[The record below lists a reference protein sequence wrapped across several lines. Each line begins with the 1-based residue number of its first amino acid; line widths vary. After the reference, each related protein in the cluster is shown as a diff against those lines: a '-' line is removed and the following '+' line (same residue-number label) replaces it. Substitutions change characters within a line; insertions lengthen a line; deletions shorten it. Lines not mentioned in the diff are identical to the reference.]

1 MDASSPETPE
11 IAPRSTRVRLPSRAL
26 GLSGKLLLLTI
37 PLVMIAEVL
46 IYVPSIANFYQN
58 RLNDRLA
65 AANIPPMTMEEIQ
78 AEVDAVRKAR
88 RERAGRS

>member
-1 MDASSPETPE
+1 MTTLEIKLSDTLAKEAQAAGLLAPETLE
-11 IAPRSTRVRLPSRAL
+11 RLLREAL
-26 GLSGKLLLLTI
+26 RFKAVDDLF
-37 PLVMIAEVL
+37 EV
-46 IYVPSIANFYQN
+46 A
-58 RLNDRLA
+58 DRLA